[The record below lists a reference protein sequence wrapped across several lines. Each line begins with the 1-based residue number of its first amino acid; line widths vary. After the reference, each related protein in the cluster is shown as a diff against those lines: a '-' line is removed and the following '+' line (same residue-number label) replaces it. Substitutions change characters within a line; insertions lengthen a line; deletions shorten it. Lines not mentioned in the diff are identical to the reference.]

1 MLSRILVTI
10 LLTTSAL
17 SAQNTGAAGS
27 TATFPTIFPPPIAGF
42 TELQQYL
49 GLTDQQVQD
58 LRAIQTERDK
68 ALQTLFQQSAT
79 KQNELNQL
87 LQSNSLDY
95 ARIGQLMVEI
105 NNLQKQYPGPIEPY
119 RSQAL
124 GLLNPPQKTKLQALA
139 DAMNLAVPADEAV
152 QLNLLD
158 RPNWPNR
165 ILAASDAASGTT
177 GVVPATTLPAILTL
191 QRK

>member
-68 ALQTLFQQSAT
+68 ELQTLFQQSAT

-177 GVVPATTLPAILTL
+177 GAVPAATLPAILTL